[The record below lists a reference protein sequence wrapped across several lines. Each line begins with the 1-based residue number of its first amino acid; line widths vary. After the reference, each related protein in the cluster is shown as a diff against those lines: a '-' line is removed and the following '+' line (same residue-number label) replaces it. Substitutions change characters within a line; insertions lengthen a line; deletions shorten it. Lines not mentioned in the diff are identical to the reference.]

1 MTEAAFVTV
10 CCYFC
15 ECMWTAVFFQ
25 KHSLVAKIFL
35 LHTCFQPPWVL
46 AIVWCLALRVCV
58 CVCLLQMKKIAK
70 MKGPGL
76 GLVCC
81 RLCVMSFARCRMKLP
96 PPLLTPTF
104 PLWPCCS
111 GREGRSGEEWPR
123 CNQQTL
129 WAPSWVP
136 ASCLYACLIGQKQ
149 HGWLCSQGTDIKD
162 LAYPHMSYVLVIF
175 FRFRKRCHW
184 LCSSSLHL
192 GYVCPRACLLPEL
205 CQPSPSLH
213 HQRVGVLLSLQ
224 IGLSALLLLCCDMV
238 SAYFQDGWIMLS
250 SIWPTI

>member
-175 FRFRKRCHW
+175 FVLESAVTDCVLPPCISAMCVLGHVYCQSSANHPLLCITRESACYCRCR
-184 LCSSSLHL
+184 L
-192 GYVCPRACLLPEL
+192 ACLH
-205 CQPSPSLH
+205 CCCCVVTWFQPTFKM
-213 HQRVGVLLSLQ
+213 
-224 IGLSALLLLCCDMV
+224 AE
-238 SAYFQDGWIMLS
+238 
-250 SIWPTI
+250 

>member
-1 MTEAAFVTV
+1 MYVDCRLLSKALPRG
-10 CCYFC
+10 
-15 ECMWTAVFFQ
+15 
-25 KHSLVAKIFL
+25 KNLLVAHMFSASL
-35 LHTCFQPPWVL
+35 SFGQC
-46 AIVWCLALRVCV
+46 VCV
-58 CVCLLQMKKIAK
+58 CVCVRACLLQMKKIAK

-111 GREGRSGEEWPR
+111 GRFNKWETRRGEEWPR

-136 ASCLYACLIGQKQ
+136 VSCLYACLIGQKQ
-149 HGWLCSQGTDIKD
+149 HGWLCSQGIDIKD
-162 LAYPHMSYVLVIF
+162 LAYPHMSSLSRLSLSSVYLWFYFVLESAVTDCVLPPCISAM
-175 FRFRKRCHW
+175 CVLGHVYCQSSANHPL
-184 LCSSSLHL
+184 LCITRE
-192 GYVCPRACLLPEL
+192 PAWATR
-205 CQPSPSLH
+205 
-213 HQRVGVLLSLQ
+213 LLSLQ